1 MMSALL
7 SAYILLG
14 FAIVCEVIGSTFL
27 VKSDGFSKLIPSLL
41 VILFFSIAF
50 FLLSHVIKT
59 IPMGIAYAIW
69 SAVGMVLTAAV
80 GYFIF
85 KQSLDLPAMIGIAM
99 IIAGVVVIHLFSNS
113 TTH

>member
-27 VKSDGFSKLIPSLL
+27 VKSDGFSRLIPSLL

>member
-1 MMSALL
+1 MSALL

-27 VKSDGFSKLIPSLL
+27 VKSDGFSRLIPSLL

>member
-1 MMSALL
+1 MNALL

-14 FAIVCEVIGSTFL
+14 FAIICEVIGSTFL

-41 VILFFSIAF
+41 VILFFSVAF

-80 GYFIF
+80 GYFVF
-85 KQSLDLPAMIGIAM
+85 KQNLDLPAILGIAM
-99 IIAGVVVIHLFSNS
+99 IIAGVVVIHLFSNA